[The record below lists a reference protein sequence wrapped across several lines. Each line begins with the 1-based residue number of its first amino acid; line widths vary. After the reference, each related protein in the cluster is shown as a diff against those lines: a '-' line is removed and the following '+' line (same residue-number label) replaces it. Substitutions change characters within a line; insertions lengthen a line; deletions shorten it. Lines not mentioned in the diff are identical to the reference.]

1 MTERTSL
8 TGARWTVAP
17 VDEAH
22 VAAMRALGPLREV
35 TLRCMALRGF
45 DPNGGWLTPDVSQ
58 LLDPHTMLG
67 MDQAIARLRQAIR
80 DQQRIR
86 VVTDYDVDGTTSS
99 LILQAALARLAP
111 DLKVD
116 YHIPDRFTEGYGFS
130 VAAAQKAADDGVG
143 LIVTADIGVRDHASV
158 SAARARGVDVLV
170 CDHHLPAGESVP
182 AEAIVLCPP
191 QQGDPYGNRSLAAC
205 GVSLKL
211 AEALLRDDP
220 RRDVFR
226 EGLLKLAAIG
236 TVADLVSIGT
246 LENRAIVALGLAA
259 LNHGRH
265 GPGLSALLKV
275 ADCKPGEIDEVKL
288 GWQIGPR
295 INAAGRIARA
305 THVVELLNCRDPD
318 RATVLAAELDALNRE
333 RRDIQGSLIDTVMS
347 TLREPYDSFVVVA
360 GPEAEGWH
368 RGIVGI
374 VAARVKE
381 TVNRP
386 TAVVSIQGEFAV
398 GSVRSVPSVHAVR
411 ALDSVA
417 DLLLKYGGHPMAA
430 GFTVRAADLDSLR
443 ERLSRYV
450 DEHAGESAMTAEH
463 VADAVVRVDE
473 LDAGLLAELR
483 RLAPFGSGNTEP
495 KLLVRNVMLSDLRTL
510 GKEQQHLKCT
520 LRRGPAP
527 LELVWWNAAPHAA
540 ALREGP
546 VDLLANLREN
556 VWNGNRSLQLQVID
570 ARRATH
576 P

>member
-1 MTERTSL
+1 MTDRLSL
-8 TGARWTVAP
+8 TGARWSVAP
-17 VDEAH
+17 VDDARLG
-22 VAAMRALGPLREV
+22 ALRALGPLRDI

-45 DPNGGWLTPDVSQ
+45 DPNSGWLTPDASQ
-58 LLDPHTMLG
+58 LLDPYTMLG
-67 MDQAIARLRQAIR
+67 MEHAVARLHRAIR

-111 DLKVD
+111 SMVVD

-130 VAAAQKAADDGVG
+130 VAAAEKAASDGVG

-158 SAARARGVDVLV
+158 AAARARGVDVLV

-182 AEAIVLCPP
+182 SDAIVLCPP

-220 RRDVFR
+220 KRDLFR

-246 LENRAIVALGLAA
+246 LENRAIVALGLQA
-259 LNHGRH
+259 LNQGRH

-275 ADCKPGEIDEVKL
+275 SDCRPGEIDEVKL

-305 THVVELLNCRDPD
+305 THVVELLTCRDPD

-333 RRDIQGSLIDTVMS
+333 RRDLQGSLIDTVLAS
-347 TLREPYDSFVVVA
+347 LSEPYDPFVVVA
-360 GPEAEGWH
+360 GPESEGWH

-374 VAARVKE
+374 AAARVKE
-381 TVNRP
+381 TVSRP
-386 TAVVSIQGEFAV
+386 TAVVSIQGELAV
-398 GSVRSVPSVHAVR
+398 GSVRSVPGVHAVR
-411 ALDSVA
+411 ALDSVS

-430 GFTVRAADLDSLR
+430 GFTVRARDLDALR
-443 ERLSRYV
+443 ERLSRFV
-450 DEHAGESAMTAEH
+450 EEHAGEDALVAEH
-463 VADAVVRVDE
+463 VADAVVRLDE
-473 LDAGLLAELR
+473 LDVGLLHELR
-483 RLAPFGSGNTEP
+483 RLAPFGSGNAEP
-495 KLLVRNVMLSDLRTL
+495 KLWLRQVMLADLRTL

-520 LRRGPAP
+520 LRRGPVP
-527 LELVWWNAAPHAA
+527 LEMVWWSAAPYAA
-540 ALREGP
+540 TLREGP
-546 VDLLANLREN
+546 VDLLVNLREN

-570 ARRATH
+570 ARQSA
-576 P
+576 